1 MIKHTL
7 HITNGDSLTDR
18 LNTLDLAGDLV
29 IWREMLCEGPTIE
42 EVGSQEFI
50 EARKKFLKETYKVSE
65 EDYEQKFV
73 SQLNKLNA
81 INDYDE
87 IILWFEFDLF
97 CHINML
103 AAISYLIQHK
113 NEMPIY
119 IVCSGW
125 VKGQAQLKGLSE
137 LTDEQLFTHYDKKI
151 KLAPEDLKIA
161 HHIWQLYCDEKPV
174 ELKAEI
180 KKSSNFKYLSS
191 CIRAHIERFP
201 NKNTGLNTLE
211 TNILK
216 LIDLHDIHS
225 KRQLC
230 GFVLKHQGY
239 YGYGD
244 TQIERMIKALKP
256 FFRMQ
261 DGQLVLNT
269 RGKKVLEGETNF
281 YDTLKDDLA
290 YGGTHKYA
298 FLYNPAS
305 HELLKN
311 S

>member
-1 MIKHTL
+1 MKKNTL
-7 HITNGDSLTDR
+7 HITNGDSLTNR
-18 LNTLDLAGDLV
+18 LNTLDLDGDLV
-29 IWREMLCEGPTIE
+29 IWREMLCEGPTVE
-42 EVGSQEFI
+42 KVGSPEFI
-50 EARKKFLKETYKVSE
+50 AARKKFLKETYKISE
-65 EDYEQKFV
+65 ADYEQKFV
-73 SQLNKLNA
+73 SQLKKLNA
-81 INDYDE
+81 INTYDE
-87 IILWFEFDLF
+87 VILWFEFDLF

-113 NEMPIY
+113 STMPIY

-125 VKGQAQLKGLSE
+125 VKGQSQLKGLSE
-137 LTDEQLFTHYDKKI
+137 LTDEQLFMHYDKKI
-151 KLAPEDLKIA
+151 RLAPEDLKIA
-161 HHIWQLYCDEKPV
+161 HHIWQLYCDEKPI

-216 LIDLHDIHS
+216 LIDLHDITS
-225 KRQLC
+225 KQQLC
-230 GFVLKHQGY
+230 GFVLNYQGY

-244 TQIERMIKALKP
+244 MQISRMIKALKP
-256 FFRMQ
+256 FFRMYE
-261 DGQLVLNT
+261 GKLVLST
-269 RGKKVLEGETNF
+269 KGKNVLEGSENY
-281 YDTLKDDLA
+281 YDIVKDQST
-290 YGGTHKYA
+290 YGGTHKYS

-305 HELLKN
+305 HELLKY